1 MSSWQQQNE
10 KAIANFLNGL
20 GWKDVYRIW
29 QNRISDFVTPITP
42 LFLEVPLHDAGD
54 PHRDGVELAW
64 WSRNKVNALRQKCQQ
79 HFDQY
84 PGTRGW
90 THPDAY
96 QGRKGELQTL
106 EFLWKHRNELEEVA
120 AVLLSASLFS
130 RLNNRRG
137 YYPEK
142 WPKFFCIRRLADLV
156 AERWQTGSSSWHHAS
171 TEVLPYTSEDFIYQ
185 LDDIY
190 SFVRYLA
197 EEHAALL
204 HQFVPVAVT
213 FTPKRNPQ
221 LKGV

>member
-1 MSSWQQQNE
+1 MDSWQQQHE

-29 QNRISDFVTPITP
+29 QHRISDFVTPITP
-42 LFLEVPLHDAGD
+42 VFLEVHLHDPSN

-64 WSRNKVNALRQKCQQ
+64 WPRIDVNALRQKCQQ
-79 HFDQY
+79 HFDRL
-84 PGTRGW
+84 PGTYGL
-90 THPDAY
+90 THPEAY

-106 EFLWKHRNELEEVA
+106 EFLWEHRKEPEEVA

-142 WPKFFCIRRLADLV
+142 WPKAFCIRELANL
-156 AERWQTGSSSWHHAS
+156 AAQRWQAGAGRWHHAN
-171 TEVLPYTSEDFIYQ
+171 TDVLPYTSEDFVYQ
-185 LDDIY
+185 LDDIN

-204 HQFVPVAVT
+204 HQFAPVAVL
-213 FTPKRNPQ
+213 FTPERSP
-221 LKGV
+221 LLPSV